1 LKFRAYLTSLNGN
14 ASPSITNL
22 SVSVDMPDRVIS
34 GEDIVSGAGTYT
46 VTFSP
51 AYKSLDGI
59 GISAQNMASG
69 DYYSI
74 SSKSTTG
81 FQIVFRNSAGTA
93 VSRTFDYVARGYG
106 KVVV

>member
-1 LKFRAYLTSLNGN
+1 MCSSDL
-14 ASPSITNL
+14 PSITNL

-34 GEDIVSGAGTYT
+34 GEDLISGAGTYA

-51 AYKSLDGI
+51 AFKSLDGI
-59 GISAQNMASG
+59 GISAQDMASG

-74 SSKSTTG
+74 TSKTTSG
-81 FQIVFRNSAGTA
+81 FSIVFRNSGGTA